1 MANLVLF
8 PGLLVDIVDEEWMS
22 ETLPDDD
29 VMLPIGPAP
38 TSEEADDLG
47 NEVPQ
52 EDPNKWT
59 DLALDT
65 IQ

>member
-8 PGLLVDIVDEEWMS
+8 PGLLVDIVDEEWMG

-29 VMLPIGPAP
+29 VMLPVALAP
-38 TSEEADDLG
+38 TSDEADDLG
-47 NEVPQ
+47 NEVAQ
-52 EDPNKWT
+52 EDPNKWS
-59 DLALDT
+59 DLALDS